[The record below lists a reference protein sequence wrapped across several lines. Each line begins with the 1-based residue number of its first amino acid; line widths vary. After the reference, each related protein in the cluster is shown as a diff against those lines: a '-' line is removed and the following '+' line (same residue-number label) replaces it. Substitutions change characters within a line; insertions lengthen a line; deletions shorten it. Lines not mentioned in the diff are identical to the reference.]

1 MATTADPTTNWQF
14 ERPAIPRSGAVLS
27 LLALAVPVLS
37 STMLAEPMGEYEALI
52 WLSALI
58 PAFLLAY
65 YRSWRGVALGFATA
79 MVVMT
84 GTQFLVLTSGAR
96 LPNWPFMLAI
106 TATFIGISLLLGA
119 VVERL
124 HEARAEAERLA
135 LYDPLTSLPN
145 RRYVELM
152 LAKDFAAARRGI
164 PLVVVLFDIDS
175 FKLFN
180 DRYGHATGDEALRR
194 LAAVL
199 TKNTRDMNLSGRVGG
214 DEFLSLAAA
223 STVDGALVF
232 VERVRED
239 LRRLPGLK
247 APINISAGVAAY
259 TRGMTSSAELVAAAD
274 RALYRAKQGGRD
286 RVVVAGQSDGYADR
300 GAAVEEAYQIS
311 A

>member
-1 MATTADPTTNWQF
+1 
-14 ERPAIPRSGAVLS
+14 
-27 LLALAVPVLS
+27 
-37 STMLAEPMGEYEALI
+37 
-52 WLSALI
+52 
-58 PAFLLAY
+58 
-65 YRSWRGVALGFATA
+65 
-79 MVVMT
+79 VMT

-106 TATFIGISLLLGA
+106 TAAFIGISLLLGA